1 MVAQEFRYERT
12 DLGTYLKG
20 NMTVDTLN
28 KTFTHKIDNE
38 FKEEGYDLT
47 IYENIIFKGDINTML
62 EFSHT
67 EGDITYEWKIFPTS
81 AAAKVLSSHMMASM
95 RKDNFTRK
103 RERINYFINLKK

>member
-38 FKEEGYDLT
+38 FK
-47 IYENIIFKGDINTML
+47 
-62 EFSHT
+62 
-67 EGDITYEWKIFPTS
+67 
-81 AAAKVLSSHMMASM
+81 AVLSGVRQPYLTVTGSPMQRVEQIM
-95 RKDNFTRK
+95 K
-103 RERINYFINLKK
+103 FINE